1 MSSDGRL
8 REIGDGV
15 YAYVQPDGGWCV
27 NNAGLV
33 HDGDAALLVDT
44 AATHARALALR
55 DAVRGITPR
64 PPGVVVNTHHHG
76 DHTLGNAVFAPPA
89 TVVTHAA
96 TRHDMA
102 ARGTALRHVWPDV
115 DWGEQPL
122 VLPDLTFTERL
133 TVHVGRSEVRLWHPG
148 PAHTNGDVV
157 AWLPAQR
164 VLFTGDIVMPG
175 HTPFVL
181 MGSVHG
187 SLHAVAALAALE
199 PEVVV
204 GGHGPVAGPEAI
216 EATTAY
222 LRWLDDLA
230 ERGLAAGLT
239 PLAAALDA
247 DLGDF
252 AGWGEPE
259 RLVANLHRA
268 YAERTGAPA
277 GTYLP
282 SAPVFAEMVTWHGG
296 PLPCA
301 A

>member
-1 MSSDGRL
+1 MSAAGL
-8 REIGDGV
+8 RVVGDGV
-15 YAYVQPDGGWCV
+15 HAYVQPDGGWCV

-33 HDGDAALLVDT
+33 HDGGTALLVDT

-55 DAVRGITPR
+55 DAVRGVTAR

-89 TVVTHAA
+89 TVVGHAA
-96 TRHDMA
+96 ARLDMA
-102 ARGTALRHVWPDV
+102 ARGTALRHVWPGV
-115 DWGEQPL
+115 QWGAQPL

-133 TVHVGRSEVRLWHPG
+133 TVHAGRSEVLLWHPG
-148 PAHTNGDVV
+148 PAHTTGDVV

-187 SLHAVAALAALE
+187 SLHAVAAMAALE
-199 PEVVV
+199 PDIVV
-204 GGHGPVAGPEAI
+204 GGHGPVAGPAAL

-230 ERGLAAGLT
+230 GRALAAGLT
-239 PLAAALDA
+239 PLQAAMDA

-268 YAERTGAPA
+268 YAERTGSPP

-282 SAPVFAEMVTWHGG
+282 SAPVFAEMVQWHGG
-296 PLPCA
+296 PLPCTA
-301 A
+301 

>member
-1 MSSDGRL
+1 MTL
-8 REIGDGV
+8 IEVGDGV
-15 YAYVQPDGGWCV
+15 HAYVQPDGGWCV

-33 HDGDAALLVDT
+33 HDGTAALLVDT

-55 DAVRGITPR
+55 DTVRRVTPA

-89 TVVTHAA
+89 TIVAHATA
-96 TRHDMA
+96 REDMA
-102 ARGTALRHVWPDV
+102 ARGTALRQVWPGV
-115 DWGEQPL
+115 DWGDQPL
-122 VLPDLTFTERL
+122 LLPDLTFTDRL
-133 TVHVGRSEVRLWHPG
+133 TVHVGRTEVRLWHPG
-148 PAHTNGDVV
+148 PAHTTGDVV

-164 VLFTGDIVMPG
+164 VLFTGDVVMPG

-204 GGHGPVAGPEAI
+204 GGHGPVAGAAALD
-216 EATTAY
+216 ATTAY

-230 ERGLAAGLT
+230 DRGLAAGLT
-239 PLAAALDA
+239 PLEAALEA
-247 DLGDF
+247 DLGEF

-268 YAERTGAPA
+268 YAERAGTPA
-277 GTYLP
+277 GAYLP
-282 SAPVFAEMVTWHGG
+282 STPVFAEMVSWNGG